1 LTDEEIYEKAARRA
15 KANSVDMTMYSN
27 IIIFLE
33 KEIDDYRAKIQR
45 MEAYIDGAN
54 ERAVI
59 LAQQPTTLEAV
70 QENTTTEIIKALS
83 DNGYNTITI
92 NCYKEIESEV

>member
-1 LTDEEIYEKAARRA
+1 LSDKEIYEKAARRA
-15 KANSVDMTMYSN
+15 KANGVDMTMYSN

-45 MEAYIDGAN
+45 MKAYIDGVN
-54 ERAVI
+54 ERAAR
-59 LAQQPTTLEAV
+59 LAQQSEAM

-92 NCYKEIESEV
+92 NCYKDIESEV

>member
-1 LTDEEIYEKAARRA
+1 MSDKEIYEKAARRA
-15 KANSVDMTMYSN
+15 KANGVDITMYSN

-45 MEAYIDGAN
+45 MEAYIDGQNA
-54 ERAVI
+54 RAAR

-83 DNGYNTITI
+83 DNGFKTITI
-92 NCYKEIESEV
+92 NCYKE

>member
-1 LTDEEIYEKAARRA
+1 MSDKEIYEKAARRA
-15 KANSVDMTMYSN
+15 KANGVDITMYSN

-45 MEAYIDGAN
+45 MEAYINGQNA
-54 ERAVI
+54 RAAR
-59 LAQQPTTLEAV
+59 LAQQLTTLEAV

-83 DNGYNTITI
+83 DNGFKTITI
-92 NCYKEIESEV
+92 NCYKE